1 MKKYAIIL
9 LPQLIL
15 ATTVGTD
22 IKMEGLR
29 PILEINVEP
38 HENVSL
44 KTKISYDMVE
54 QNVEGKYKVNDY
66 VEVSAEAFVGYEN
79 IKEDNSKLEKQK
91 FEYDKKVLENLN
103 SEIENEN
110 DLDKIIDSIRKLDNR
125 HEIKES
131 IKNEVTRKDVYKKL
145 KEKIESY
152 GTRFGN
158 TSELLK
164 KAIESKTTIEEQN
177 NIVNAMINIKT
188 YTNGKE
194 DYLREGAQIF
204 QNAFD
209 N

>member
-1 MKKYAIIL
+1 
-9 LPQLIL
+9 
-15 ATTVGTD
+15 
-22 IKMEGLR
+22 
-29 PILEINVEP
+29 
-38 HENVSL
+38 
-44 KTKISYDMVE
+44 
-54 QNVEGKYKVNDY
+54 

>member
-44 KTKISYDMVE
+44 KTKASYDMVE

-79 IKEDNSKLEKQK
+79 IKKVQNDDSKTNLLKSYSEREKKLEKV
-91 FEYDKKVLENLN
+91 Y
-103 SEIENEN
+103 N
-110 DLDKIIDSIRKLDNR
+110 D
-125 HEIKES
+125 IKENS
-131 IKNEVTRKDVYKKL
+131 DVSEVIEKVKSL
-145 KEKIESY
+145 K
-152 GTRFGN
+152 
-158 TSELLK
+158 
-164 KAIESKTTIEEQN
+164 
-177 NIVNAMINIKT
+177 
-188 YTNGKE
+188 
-194 DYLREGAQIF
+194 
-204 QNAFD
+204 
-209 N
+209 